1 MRKMKQVELETEEE
15 RKYAPKMSVS
25 HSPMKLGGPSGG
37 AVTESMMIDAVAD
50 VFLREMQNQL
60 R

>member
-1 MRKMKQVELETEEE
+1 MKQVELEADEE
-15 RKYAPKMSVS
+15 RKYAPKVS

-50 VFLREMQNQL
+50 VFLKEMQNQL